1 MKKCCQ
7 IVATKGLNPSKSQQN
22 QAFPGF
28 RNHSHSA
35 NSDIWE
41 CIWGDFMGK
50 KFANMLMF
58 YPLFEAT
65 HFLSIKIVS
74 QKRRKSNLF
83 RPNTAPKTP
92 LILRGVL
99 VEISLEL
106 RLIST
111 TAWERLRSQATGRLI
126 SASAEINPTMG
137 RNSTTGTAQNQK
149 RRASTFG
156 ACPP

>member
-1 MKKCCQ
+1 
-7 IVATKGLNPSKSQQN
+7 
-22 QAFPGF
+22 
-28 RNHSHSA
+28 
-35 NSDIWE
+35 
-41 CIWGDFMGK
+41 
-50 KFANMLMF
+50 MLTF
-58 YPLFEAT
+58 YPLFGAT

-111 TAWERLRSQATGRLI
+111 TAWERLRSQAVVEMGLDLRPI
-126 SASAEINPTMG
+126 STETYIKL
-137 RNSTTGTAQNQK
+137 R
-149 RRASTFG
+149 
-156 ACPP
+156 

>member
-1 MKKCCQ
+1 TF
-7 IVATKGLNPSKSQQN
+7 VNTLT
-22 QAFPGF
+22 
-28 RNHSHSA
+28 
-35 NSDIWE
+35 
-41 CIWGDFMGK
+41 
-50 KFANMLMF
+50 F
-58 YPLFEAT
+58 YPLFGAT

-137 RNSTTGTAQNQK
+137 RNSTTGTAHNQK

-156 ACPP
+156 ACQP

>member
-1 MKKCCQ
+1 
-7 IVATKGLNPSKSQQN
+7 
-22 QAFPGF
+22 
-28 RNHSHSA
+28 
-35 NSDIWE
+35 
-41 CIWGDFMGK
+41 
-50 KFANMLMF
+50 MLTF
-58 YPLFEAT
+58 YPLFGAT

-126 SASAEINPTMG
+126 SAPGGNQSH
-137 RNSTTGTAQNQK
+137 RGTQFDNRPPPKIKGGGQAPLGLARLDN
-149 RRASTFG
+149 RRARPGG
-156 ACPP
+156 AVNGGALVRRSSRPLTAPTGFAIHLKKCVVFYSIS